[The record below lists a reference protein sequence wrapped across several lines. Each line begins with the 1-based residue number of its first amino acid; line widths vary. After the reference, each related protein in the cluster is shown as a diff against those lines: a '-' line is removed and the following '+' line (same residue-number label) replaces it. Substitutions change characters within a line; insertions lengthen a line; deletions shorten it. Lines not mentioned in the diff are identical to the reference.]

1 MAKKR
6 KALRWAL
13 GLFFILLIL
22 AGFAL
27 WGVFGPNT
35 GDFKEDDYLYVRTGS
50 TYADVRSSLKDDGFV
65 KNIESYDVVAR
76 RANYPAMVKAGKYKI
91 RRGMSNYNIVR
102 MLRNG
107 KQVPVKLVVN
117 KLRTEQDLV
126 NLISKNLEADSN
138 ELKALL
144 NDNNFLDS
152 FGLKDE
158 TAMAAIMPDT
168 YEFWWNTRAKKAY
181 SKIAKY
187 YTEYW
192 NEDRKQKADQ
202 KSMTPAEVVIMAS
215 IVEEETNKHDEKGN
229 IASVYMNRIKN
240 GMPLQADPTVKFA
253 VNNFALRRI
262 AGDMLRHPSPYN
274 TYVHKGLPPGPICT
288 PSKRSIEAVLNA
300 PATDYIYFCA
310 KEDFS
315 GYHRFASNYNE
326 HMRNARLYQRALNER
341 NIH

>member
-6 KALRWAL
+6 KVLRWIL
-13 GLFFILLIL
+13 GLLLVLLIL

-35 GDFKEDDYLYVRTGS
+35 GDFKESDFLYVRTGS
-50 TYADVRSSLKDDGFV
+50 TYKDIRASLKDGGFV
-65 KNIESYDVVAR
+65 KNIESFDVVAN

-91 RRGMSNYNIVR
+91 SRGMSNYNIVR

-107 KQVPVKLVVN
+107 KQVPVKLVIN

-126 NLISKNLEADSN
+126 NLVSKNLEADSTQ
-138 ELKALL
+138 LKALL
-144 NDNNFLDS
+144 DDNNFLDS
-152 FGLKDE
+152 FGLSDA

-168 YEFWWNTRAKKAY
+168 YEFWWNTDAKKAY
-181 SKIAKY
+181 GKIARY
-187 YTEYW
+187 YMQYWTE
-192 NEDRKQKADQ
+192 ERKQKAAQ
-202 KSMTPAEVVIMAS
+202 KGMSPAEIVTMAS

-229 IASVYMNRIKN
+229 IASVYINRIKS

-262 AGDMLRHPSPYN
+262 AGDMLRNPSPYN
-274 TYVHKGLPPGPICT
+274 TYVHRGLPPGPICT

-326 HMRNARLYQRALNER
+326 HMQNARLYQKALNTR